1 MIRFPRSRRES
12 KRRFTLVVLCCLLA
26 VTSLAQTPTH
36 AHPPSQDII
45 DGSRTPNLIPDLTAW
60 RLWLIAVTAEDK
72 TKPEIAT
79 DRRHA
84 FLRMAGVADGD
95 MVMADEVLA
104 HFKMNYASL
113 IDDYNDHVSTTSIE
127 DLRAQRDALVQAT
140 QTSLLGRL
148 APRSVTSL
156 KTFILGEK
164 AKMKIA
170 KEGQ

>member
-1 MIRFPRSRRES
+1 
-12 KRRFTLVVLCCLLA
+12 
-26 VTSLAQTPTH
+26 
-36 AHPPSQDII
+36 
-45 DGSRTPNLIPDLTAW
+45 
-60 RLWLIAVTAEDK
+60 
-72 TKPEIAT
+72 
-79 DRRHA
+79 
-84 FLRMAGVADGD
+84 MAGVADGD